1 MKTSIKITALFL
13 AVSFPCIAF
22 AEILGANVPAVA
34 SVENTATLFS
44 LLIIG
49 LTVVSD
55 YSRRSRTA
63 LSQSYAK
70 FVAGK
75 GETHRLA
82 A

>member
-1 MKTSIKITALFL
+1 MKTSLKITALSV
-13 AVSFPCIAF
+13 AVSFPCVAF
-22 AEILGANVPAVA
+22 AGMLGANVPAVLT
-34 SVENTATLFS
+34 VESSATMFS
-44 LLIIG
+44 LLILG

-63 LSQSYAK
+63 LSQSYEK